1 MTMTTRHMWLTLT
14 FLLLFPACTNDE
26 TITVTV
32 AATATTTILSPAT
45 VASVSAPLPTATP
58 VPLDSGWQQLKAGLE
73 QRTLNVVDEEGEWRE
88 SVTIL
93 RLEPSRYRFD
103 VAYQPGLPQSLA
115 TWQAE
120 TGALLVVNGG
130 FYTEKYEATG
140 LIISEGNASGTS
152 YEGFGGMFLVTETG
166 PQIRSLQD
174 VPYDPVDAVFAGLQS
189 FPLLVKPGGEVGFPE
204 EDGQRARRT
213 VVARDRSGRLLF
225 LIAPR
230 GYFTLHQL
238 SRFLVNS
245 DLDLDVALNLDGGP
259 SSGMLLREPSLF
271 VPAFVPLPAVIT
283 VDEQGD

>member
-1 MTMTTRHMWLTLT
+1 MRTRSMWLTLT
-14 FLLLFPACTNDE
+14 LLLLLPACTADE
-26 TITVTV
+26 M
-32 AATATTTILSPAT
+32 ATATVSPTAT
-45 VASVSAPLPTATP
+45 ATALPPARPTSDPSPLPTPTP
-58 VPLDSGWQQLKAGLE
+58 VPLDTGWRQLKTGME
-73 QRTLNVVDEEGEWRE
+73 QRTLNVFDEEGEWRE

-93 RLEPSRYRFD
+93 RLEPALYRFD
-103 VAYQPGLPQSLA
+103 VAYRPGLPQSLA

-140 LIISEGNASGTS
+140 LIVSEGSASGVS
-152 YEGFGGMFLVTETG
+152 YDGFGGMFVVTEAG

-174 VPYDPVDAVFAGLQS
+174 TPYNPGEGLRAGLQS
-189 FPLLVKPGGEVGFPE
+189 FPLLVKPGGRVGFPE

-213 VVARDRSGRLLF
+213 VVARDQVGRLLF
-225 LIAPR
+225 LVAPR

-238 SRFLVNS
+238 SHYLVNS

-259 SSGMLLREPSLF
+259 SSGMLLREPALF

-283 VDEQGD
+283 VQEKGE